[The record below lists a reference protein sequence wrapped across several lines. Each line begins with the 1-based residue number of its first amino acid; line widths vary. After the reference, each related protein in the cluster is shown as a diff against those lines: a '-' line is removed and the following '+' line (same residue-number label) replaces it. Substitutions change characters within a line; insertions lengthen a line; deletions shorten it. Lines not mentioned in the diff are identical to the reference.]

1 MDVFNKNDIILFQGD
16 SITDALRD
24 RETDGYMGRGYPMMI
39 RAWYSCN
46 FPEKNVRFMNRGLS
60 GNRARDLQER
70 LKKDFIDLKPSW
82 ISILIGINDC
92 WQRYE
97 ANDPTPEEEFEDRY
111 RDLLTKLKQDT
122 AARIVLCE
130 PFLLPVTPDKTQ
142 WREDLN
148 PKINVV
154 RKIAKEFDTLLVP
167 LDSVFANAAKRFSMD
182 FWSEDGIHPTAAG
195 HALIARE
202 WLKTVGILKA

>member
-1 MDVFNKNDIILFQGD
+1 MAVFNKNDIVLFQGD

-24 RETDGYMGRGYPMMI
+24 KETDSFMGRGYPMMI
-39 RAWYSCN
+39 GAWYSCN
-46 FPEKNVRFMNRGLS
+46 FPEKNVKFINRGLS

-70 LKKDFIDLKPSW
+70 LKTDFIDLKPSW

-97 ANDPTPEEEFEDRY
+97 ANDPTSEEEFEDRY
-111 RDLLTKLKQDT
+111 RDLLTKLRQNT

-130 PFLLPVTPDKTQ
+130 PFLLPVTPDKAE
-142 WREDLN
+142 WREDLD

-154 RKIAKEFDTLLVP
+154 REMAKEFNTLLVP
-167 LDSVFANAAKRFSMD
+167 LDGAFAKAARRRSLE
-182 FWSEDGIHPTAAG
+182 FWSEDGVHPTSAG
-195 HALIARE
+195 HVLIAQE